1 MLFKQVTAAARTLTL
16 KNTYNSNAT
25 KYINI
30 NLDECEVTPYE
41 KIKTL
46 NYIRKPLHLLRN
58 FISIK
63 LCNVKQQLPKHFL
76 NILLVNLS

>member
-16 KNTYNSNAT
+16 KNTYNSNVT

-30 NLDECEVTPYE
+30 NLNECEATPYE

-46 NYIRKPLHLLRN
+46 KEELDKLQSESFNNINYSLVFTHKKNKVRFLL
-58 FISIK
+58 
-63 LCNVKQQLPKHFL
+63 
-76 NILLVNLS
+76 

>member
-16 KNTYNSNAT
+16 KNTYNSNTT

-30 NLDECEVTPYE
+30 NLNECEATPYE

-46 NYIRKPLHLLRN
+46 NYIRKPLHLLGN
-58 FISIK
+58 FIPIK
-63 LCNVKQQLPKHFL
+63 LGNTKQLPSTF
-76 NILLVNLS
+76 

>member
-16 KNTYNSNAT
+16 KNTYNSNVT

-30 NLDECEVTPYE
+30 NLNECEATPYK

-46 NYIRKPLHLLRN
+46 NYIRKPLHLLGN
-58 FISIK
+58 FTPIK
-63 LCNVKQQLPKHFL
+63 LGNIKQLPKQFL
-76 NILLVNLS
+76 IFL